1 MEWGLLWSW
10 VTSGRQRARVASS
23 RCGDSC
29 WHCPVVA
36 RRVRSQCF
44 LPVSGGRPGPT
55 GSGCAG
61 PRRWLARPL
70 GDAVSGVQGCWAR
83 GTEGSG
89 TAHHVCCGPAALP
102 PPRPLSGRRAS
113 GKPQPRPTALSRVRS
128 VPLLWGLS
136 VVVAAGGWALCFPLA
151 PGPGGLCSSQAQI
164 LIPKLGA
171 PPPSSVKTGRRSL
184 LTAVL
189 GPGVRLGF
197 CVQGREPRGPQ
208 AGHLSPLR

>member
-1 MEWGLLWSW
+1 MAVGGPCFQGAGVLGPGHRRQWDSASRVLWPGC
-10 VTSGRQRARVASS
+10 TSSSS
-23 RCGDSC
+23 RPF
-29 WHCPVVA
+29 WKEEP
-36 RRVRSQCF
+36 
-44 LPVSGGRPGPT
+44 GG
-55 GSGCAG
+55 
-61 PRRWLARPL
+61 
-70 GDAVSGVQGCWAR
+70 
-83 GTEGSG
+83 
-89 TAHHVCCGPAALP
+89 
-102 PPRPLSGRRAS
+102 AS

-136 VVVAAGGWALCFPLA
+136 VVVAAGGRALHFPPA
-151 PGPGGLCSSQAQI
+151 PGPGGLCSSPAQI

-171 PPPSSVKTGRRSL
+171 PPPSPVKTGRRSL